1 MVKQIS
7 DYPIDKTDNIEYNST
22 STSTHVMDLYRISN
36 PNDIETMVVYAHGG
50 SFINGTEENQN
61 AIDCKDKFN
70 AEGYNVISVG
80 YTLQTQ
86 SSYNTALTT
95 YMSTGNPT
103 DILNWSITAVVSA
116 TNDLIDAI
124 EYIKQMGIKKIN
136 LIGYSAGAIMS
147 LCCAL
152 GPDSII
158 PGLKTYDRSIIQ
170 SITSI
175 AGSLTT
181 QLGVP
186 FYDGLDVNS
195 PNLMLWHGSLDETLV
210 VAGAQSIKDKYDSLG
225 ISSKCILNILEGVG
239 HDNIWTI
246 PSSNLPNSNYD
257 GLLPFGAASLF
268 IQSNSEI
275 KTEPESEPTFINTIV
290 YQDRNIVDF
299 FGTIIA
305 GYESDVDTMPEEQ
318 LNTGKQL
325 PLTNGDFIRYWV
337 TSQEKPEANLY
348 TEVAINISPLA
359 YVLYYIDNDT
369 KQYLKFNDQNDEA
382 GITETRGDA
391 TVLEIKTNSLGY
403 QYFYIP
409 KSIVIINPDT
419 LPLIEPEPIQPLV
432 PICFPA
438 GTPVTTDQGNIAIEL
453 LDTDNHTIRGNK
465 IVAITQTKT
474 PDNHIVSIEKGA
486 LGNNVPSATTNISN
500 EHSVFYKGEMIKA
513 KHLVRL
519 CKNVKFIPY
528 MGETL
533 YNVLLENH
541 DIMMINNL
549 ICETLNPKNI
559 MAKIINSDVSPSQK
573 QAIYK
578 QLSSNIKKDI
588 QNQRD
593 KQKMRKK
600 MVYYV

>member
-36 PNDIETMVVYAHGG
+36 PIDIETMVVYVHGG
-50 SFINGTEENQN
+50 SFINGTEENKN

-70 AEGYNVISVG
+70 AEGYNVISVR

-86 SSYNTALTT
+86 SSYDNALNT
-95 YMSTGNPT
+95 YMTTGDSS
-103 DILNWSITAVVSA
+103 DILNWSVSAVVSA
-116 TNDLIDAI
+116 ANDLIDAI
-124 EYIKQMGIKKIN
+124 DHIKQMGIKKIN

-152 GPDSII
+152 GPDSIT
-158 PGLKTYDRSIIQ
+158 GLKTYDRSIVQ

-186 FYDGLDVNS
+186 FFDGLDVDS
-195 PNLMLWHGSLDETLV
+195 PNLMIWHGSVDETLV
-210 VAGAQSIKDKYDSLG
+210 VSGAQSIKNKYDELG

-246 PSSNLPNSNYD
+246 RSSNLPNSSYD
-257 GLLPFGAASLF
+257 GLLPLGAASLF
-268 IQSNSEI
+268 INNENQI
-275 KTEPESEPTFINTIV
+275 
-290 YQDRNIVDF
+290 
-299 FGTIIA
+299 
-305 GYESDVDTMPEEQ
+305 
-318 LNTGKQL
+318 
-325 PLTNGDFIRYWV
+325 
-337 TSQEKPEANLY
+337 
-348 TEVAINISPLA
+348 
-359 YVLYYIDNDT
+359 
-369 KQYLKFNDQNDEA
+369 
-382 GITETRGDA
+382 
-391 TVLEIKTNSLGY
+391 
-403 QYFYIP
+403 
-409 KSIVIINPDT
+409 
-419 LPLIEPEPIQPLV
+419 PLV

-438 GTPVTTDQGNIAIEL
+438 GTPVTTDQGDIAIEL
-453 LDTDNHTIRGNK
+453 LDIDNHTIRGNK

-474 PDNHIVSIEKGA
+474 LDKHIVSIQKDA
-486 LGNNVPSATTNISN
+486 LGNNVPSAITSISN
-500 EHSVFYKGEMIKA
+500 EHSVFYNGKMRKA
-513 KHLVRL
+513 KYLVDL

-528 MGETL
+528 KGETL
-533 YNVLLENH
+533 YNVLLDNH

>member
-7 DYPIDKTDNIEYNST
+7 EYAVGKTDDIEYNST
-22 STSTHVMDLYRISN
+22 STSIHVMDLYRISN

-70 AEGYNVISVG
+70 AEGYNVISVR

-86 SSYNTALTT
+86 KSYDDAITT
-95 YMSTGNPT
+95 YMTTDDSS
-103 DILNWSITAVVSA
+103 DILNWSVTAVVSA
-116 TNDLIDAI
+116 ANDLIDAI
-124 EYIKQMGIKKIN
+124 DHIKQMGIKKIN

-152 GPDSII
+152 GPDSIT
-158 PGLKTYDRSIIQ
+158 GLKTYDRSIVQ

-186 FYDGLDVNS
+186 YFDGLDDNS
-195 PNLMLWHGSLDETLV
+195 PNLMIWHGSLDDTLV
-210 VAGAQSIKDKYDSLG
+210 VSGAQSIKNKYDDLG

-239 HDNIWTI
+239 HNDIWSI
-246 PSSNLPNSNYD
+246 RSSNLQNSNYD
-257 GLLPFGAASLF
+257 GLLPLGAASLF
-268 IQSNSEI
+268 IQSNSEL
-275 KTEPESEPTFINTIV
+275 KLESESETTFTNTV
-290 YQDRNIVDF
+290 VFGDRNIVQF
-299 FGTIIA
+299 FGTVIA
-305 GYESDVDTMPEEQ
+305 GHESGVDNMDKER
-318 LNTGKQL
+318 LNLDKEL
-325 PLTNGDFIRYWV
+325 PLTDGNFIQYWV
-337 TSQEKPEANLY
+337 TSSTEEEDKVDLY
-348 TEVAINISPLA
+348 TEVAINISPSA
-359 YVLYYIDNDT
+359 YVLYYTDNGI
-369 KQYLKFNDQNDEA
+369 KQYLKFNNENDAA
-382 GITETRGDA
+382 GITETIEEA
-391 TVLEIKTNSLGY
+391 TVLEIKTNSSGY

-409 KSIVIINPDT
+409 KSIDIINPD
-419 LPLIEPEPIQPLV
+419 PEPQPLV

-438 GTPVTTDQGNIAIEL
+438 ETPVTTDQGNIAIEL

-474 PDNHIVSIEKGA
+474 PDTHIVSIEKGA

-500 EHSVFYKGEMIKA
+500 EHSVFYKGKMIKA
-513 KHLVRL
+513 RYLVRL

-533 YNVLLENH
+533 YNVLLDNNGT
-541 DIMMINNL
+541 MMINNL
-549 ICETLNPKNI
+549 ICETLDTKNI

-573 QAIYK
+573 QTIYK

>member
-7 DYPIDKTDNIEYNST
+7 DYDVGKTDDIEYNST
-22 STSTHVMDLYRISN
+22 STSTHVMDLYRISD
-36 PNDIETMVVYAHGG
+36 PNDIETMVVYVHGG
-50 SFINGTEENQN
+50 SFINGSEENQY
-61 AIDCKDKFN
+61 AIDCKNKFN
-70 AEGYNVISVG
+70 AEGYNVISVR

-86 SSYNTALTT
+86 DSYDDAINT
-95 YMSTGNPT
+95 YMTTGDSS
-103 DILNWSITAVVSA
+103 DILKWSVTAVVSA
-116 TNDLIDAI
+116 ANDLIDAI
-124 EYIKQMGIKKIN
+124 DYIKQMGIKKIN

-152 GPDSII
+152 GPDSI
-158 PGLKTYDRSIIQ
+158 PNLKTYDRSIVQ

-186 FYDGLDVNS
+186 FFDGLDANS
-195 PNLMLWHGSLDETLV
+195 PNLMIWHGSLDDTLV
-210 VAGAQSIKDKYDSLG
+210 VSGAQSIKDKYDSLG

-246 PSSNLPNSNYD
+246 RSSNLPNSNYD
-257 GLLPFGAASLF
+257 GLLPLGAASLF
-268 IQSNSEI
+268 IQSNSEL
-275 KTEPESEPTFINTIV
+275 KLESESETTFTNTIV
-290 YQDRNIVDF
+290 FGDRNIVQF
-299 FGTIIA
+299 FGTVIA
-305 GYESDVDTMPEEQ
+305 GYESGVDTIGVER

-325 PLTNGDFIRYWV
+325 PLTDGNFIQYWV
-337 TSQEKPEANLY
+337 TSSTEEEDKVDLY
-348 TEVAINISPLA
+348 TEVAINISPSA
-359 YVLYYIDNDT
+359 YVLYYTDNGI
-369 KQYLKFNDQNDEA
+369 KQYLKFNNENDEA
-382 GITETRGDA
+382 GITETIEEA
-391 TVLEIKTNSLGY
+391 TVLEIKTNTKNEP
-403 QYFYIP
+403 YFYIP
-409 KSIVIINPDT
+409 KSIDIINPD
-419 LPLIEPEPIQPLV
+419 PEPQPLV

-474 PDNHIVSIEKGA
+474 PDTHIVSIEKGA
-486 LGNNVPSATTNISN
+486 LGNNVPSDTTNISN
-500 EHSVFYKGEMIKA
+500 EHSVFYKGKMIKA
-513 KHLVRL
+513 RYLVDL

-533 YNVLLENH
+533 YNVLLDNNGT
-541 DIMMINNL
+541 MMINNL
-549 ICETLNPKNI
+549 ICETLDTKNI

-573 QAIYK
+573 QTIYK

-588 QNQRD
+588 QNQRN